1 MTTGGQAD
9 ELQKLRK
16 QLEKKL
22 NDRKQGNN
30 QLLALIEEKTKEF
43 DKKNFDNEE
52 TIRKNEAKIEDLETR
67 LRQTT
72 KSLTQTRTRADTG
85 EQKNSE
91 LTNEFN

>member
-1 MTTGGQAD
+1 MINDNKCKQLDSDLYDRSEQVQELTDENKVLKQKLTTTGGQAD

-30 QLLALIEEKTKEF
+30 QLLTLIEEKTKEF

-52 TIRKNEAKIEDLETR
+52 TIRK
-67 LRQTT
+67 
-72 KSLTQTRTRADTG
+72 
-85 EQKNSE
+85 
-91 LTNEFN
+91 